1 MNLITI
7 IIIILILIL
16 FTGILLLCCNR
27 KDLEYNYTK
36 FIGGDA
42 EELNKDIQ
50 ENDSKQ
56 IVNSDIYDEFKFN
69 HEDFDEC
76 VVNINGKVISL
87 DYNVFNNIVNSGQ
100 LIKNKAISVSND
112 FKQLLKTYISKVK
125 SIFQH
130 SITKIINY
138 ITKLCAN
145 PAEALTRWLASP
157 SNIIKMGS
165 LQVQNGVKL
174 VKSFFNP
181 KSIGKVLVENASKN
195 VLVVLYTFYK
205 SVVYN
210 PITLELKNMFN
221 KIFDIF
227 TDQSYLEKI
236 SSFKDTVCNIFNDYV
251 VGYIKSFRNIVNSL
265 FDLISPKKLNDLLN
279 KLLDIGINDKDKS
292 SKLKAIFVDYI
303 NVVKDNVKEIP
314 LLFNDTI
321 NNIYKLME
329 EDEVFTYSIDENVF
343 DKLINNN

>member
-1 MNLITI
+1 MNLI
-7 IIIILILIL
+7 IIIIVILILII
-16 FTGILLLCCNR
+16 FTGILLMCYNR

-36 FIGGDA
+36 ILGGNVD
-42 EELNKDIQ
+42 ELNKDIKD
-50 ENDSKQ
+50 NDSKSN
-56 IVNSDIYDEFKFN
+56 ISDSIYDEFKFN
-69 HEDFDEC
+69 HEDYDDC
-76 VVNINGKVISL
+76 VVNINGKIITL
-87 DYNVFNNIVNSGQ
+87 DYNVFNNIVNSGH

-112 FKQLLKTYISKVK
+112 FKQLIKVYVSKIKT
-125 SIFQH
+125 IFTQ

-138 ITKLCAN
+138 ITKLCSN

-157 SNIIKMGS
+157 SNIIKMGT

-174 VKSFFNP
+174 FKSFFNP
-181 KSIGKVLVENASKN
+181 KNIGKVLVENTSKN
-195 VLVVLYTFYK
+195 VLIVLYTFYK

-210 PITLELKNMFN
+210 PITLELKRMFN

-236 SSFKDTVCNIFNDYV
+236 SSFKDTVCNIFNEYI
-251 VGYIKSFRNIVNSL
+251 VGYINSFRNIVNAL
-265 FDLISPKKLNDLLN
+265 FELISPKKLNDLLN

-292 SKLKAIFVDYI
+292 SKLKLIFVDYI

-329 EDEVFTYSIDENVF
+329 EDEIFTYSIDENVF
-343 DKLINNN
+343 DKLMKNN

>member
-1 MNLITI
+1 M
-7 IIIILILIL
+7 
-16 FTGILLLCCNR
+16 LCCGR

-36 FIGGDA
+36 ILGGNAD
-42 EELNKDIQ
+42 ELNKDIKDK
-50 ENDSKQ
+50 ESKSE
-56 IVNSDIYDEFKFN
+56 VNSNIYNEFKFN
-69 HEDFDEC
+69 HEDYDDC
-76 VVNINGKVISL
+76 VVNINGKMITL
-87 DYNVFNNIVNSGQ
+87 DYNVFNNIVNSGH

-112 FKQLLKTYISKVK
+112 FKQLLKVYVSKVK

-138 ITKLCAN
+138 ITKLCSN

-157 SNIIKMGS
+157 SNIIKMGT

-174 VKSFFNP
+174 FKSFFNP
-181 KSIGKVLVENASKN
+181 KNIGKVLVENTSKN

-265 FDLISPKKLNDLLN
+265 FELVSPKKLNDLLN
-279 KLLDIGINDKDKS
+279 KLLNIGINDKDKS

-343 DKLINNN
+343 DKLINSN

>member
-1 MNLITI
+1 MNLI
-7 IIIILILIL
+7 IIIIVILILII
-16 FTGILLLCCNR
+16 FTGVLVLCCGR

-36 FIGGDA
+36 ILGGNAD
-42 EELNKDIQ
+42 ELNKDIKDK
-50 ENDSKQ
+50 ESESK
-56 IVNSDIYDEFKFN
+56 VNSNIYNEFKFN
-69 HEDFDEC
+69 HEDYDDC
-76 VVNINGKVISL
+76 VVNINGKMITL
-87 DYNVFNNIVNSGQ
+87 DYNVFNNIINSGH

-125 SIFQH
+125 SIFQR

-210 PITLELKNMFN
+210 PITLELKRMFN
-221 KIFDIF
+221 NIFD
-227 TDQSYLEKI
+227 TLSDQSYLEKI

-265 FDLISPKKLNDLLN
+265 FDLVSPKKLNDLLN

-292 SKLKAIFVDYI
+292 SKLKSIFVDYI
-303 NVVKDNVKEIP
+303 NVVKDNIKEIP

-343 DKLINNN
+343 DKLINSN

>member
-1 MNLITI
+1 MNLI
-7 IIIILILIL
+7 IIIIVILILII
-16 FTGILLLCCNR
+16 FTGVLVLCCDR

-36 FIGGDA
+36 FIGGNVD
-42 EELNKDIQ
+42 ELNKDIKDK
-50 ENDSKQ
+50 ESESK
-56 IVNSDIYDEFKFN
+56 VNSNIYDEFKFN

-76 VVNINGKVISL
+76 VVNINGKMITL
-87 DYNVFNNIVNSGQ
+87 DYNVFNNIINSGQ

-112 FKQLLKTYISKVK
+112 FKQLLKTYVSKVK

-145 PAEALTRWLASP
+145 PVEALTRWLASP

-210 PITLELKNMFN
+210 SITLELKNMFN
-221 KIFDIF
+221 KIFD
-227 TDQSYLEKI
+227 TLSDQSYLEKI

-265 FDLISPKKLNDLLN
+265 FDLVSPKKLNDLLN

-292 SKLKAIFVDYI
+292 SKLKSIFVDYI
-303 NVVKDNVKEIP
+303 NVVKDNIKEIP

-343 DKLINNN
+343 DKLINSN

>member
-1 MNLITI
+1 M
-7 IIIILILIL
+7 
-16 FTGILLLCCNR
+16 LCCDR

-36 FIGGDA
+36 FIGGNVD
-42 EELNKDIQ
+42 ELNKDIKDK
-50 ENDSKQ
+50 ESESK
-56 IVNSDIYDEFKFN
+56 VNSNIYDEFKFN

-76 VVNINGKVISL
+76 VVNINGKMITL
-87 DYNVFNNIVNSGQ
+87 DYNVFNNIINSGQ

-112 FKQLLKTYISKVK
+112 FKQLLKTYVSKVK

-145 PAEALTRWLASP
+145 PVEALTRWLASP

-210 PITLELKNMFN
+210 SITLELKNMFN
-221 KIFDIF
+221 KIFD
-227 TDQSYLEKI
+227 TLSDQSYLEKI

-265 FDLISPKKLNDLLN
+265 FDLVSPKKLNDLLN

-292 SKLKAIFVDYI
+292 SKLKSIFVDYI
-303 NVVKDNVKEIP
+303 NVVKDNIKEIP

-343 DKLINNN
+343 DKLINSN

>member
-1 MNLITI
+1 M
-7 IIIILILIL
+7 
-16 FTGILLLCCNR
+16 LCCDR

-36 FIGGDA
+36 FIGGNVD
-42 EELNKDIQ
+42 ELNKDIKDK
-50 ENDSKQ
+50 ESESK
-56 IVNSDIYDEFKFN
+56 VNSNIYDEFKFN

-76 VVNINGKVISL
+76 VVNINGKMITL
-87 DYNVFNNIVNSGQ
+87 DYNVFNNIINSGQ

-112 FKQLLKTYISKVK
+112 FKQLLKTYVSKVK

-145 PAEALTRWLASP
+145 PVEALTRWLASP

-221 KIFDIF
+221 KIFD
-227 TDQSYLEKI
+227 TLSDQSYLEKI

-265 FDLISPKKLNDLLN
+265 FDLVSPKKLNDLLN

-292 SKLKAIFVDYI
+292 SKLKSIFVDYI
-303 NVVKDNVKEIP
+303 NVVKDNIKEIP

-343 DKLINNN
+343 DKLINSN